1 MNRTFRLGGLLRL
14 RKLQEE
20 QAAAVLARAN
30 ADTGRAVERQ
40 HETRNLMAGH
50 LFPDHGDQDV
60 WRAAVADRA
69 AMASLV
75 TEAAIAVQVVA
86 RRSEIAAAEWAAA
99 KTSVATLDKLAER
112 HDVLV
117 KAEDEHSEQL
127 VLDEAAS
134 RRHQGD
140 R

>member
-1 MNRTFRLGGLLRL
+1 MNRAFRLGGLLRL
-14 RKLQEE
+14 RQLQEE

-30 ADTGRAVERQ
+30 ADRTRAVERHQ
-40 HETRNLMAGH
+40 QTRNIMAGTT
-50 LFPDHGDQDV
+50 FPEHGDENV

-75 TEAAIAVQVVA
+75 TEAAIATQVAA
-86 RRSEIAAAEWAAA
+86 RRAEIVAAEWAAA

-117 KAEDEHSEQL
+117 KAEEEHSEQL

-134 RRHQGD
+134 RRHQED

>member
-1 MNRTFRLGGLLRL
+1 MSNPFRLSGLLRL

-30 ADTGRAVERQ
+30 ADTARATER
-40 HETRNLMAGH
+40 HREARNLMAGTF
-50 LFPDHGDQDV
+50 FPAHGDQHV

-69 AMASLV
+69 AITSLASD
-75 TEAAIAVQVVA
+75 AAVAVQVVA
-86 RRSEIAAAEWAAA
+86 RRAEIATAEWAAA
-99 KTSVATLDKLAER
+99 KTTVATLDKLAER
-112 HDVLV
+112 HEVLV
-117 KAEDEHSEQL
+117 KAEDEHAEQL

-134 RRHQGD
+134 RRHQED

>member
-1 MNRTFRLGGLLRL
+1 MNRGFRLTGLLRL

-30 ADTGRAVERQ
+30 ADTARATER
-40 HETRNLMAGH
+40 HRETRNLMAGTF
-50 LFPDHGDQDV
+50 FPAHGDENV

-69 AMASLV
+69 AMTSLV
-75 TEAAIAVQVVA
+75 TEAAVAAQIVA
-86 RRSEIAAAEWAAA
+86 RRAEIAAAEWAAA
-99 KTSVATLDKLAER
+99 KTTVATLDKLAER
-112 HDVLV
+112 HEVLV
-117 KAEDEHSEQL
+117 KAGDEHAEQL

-134 RRHQGD
+134 RRHQED